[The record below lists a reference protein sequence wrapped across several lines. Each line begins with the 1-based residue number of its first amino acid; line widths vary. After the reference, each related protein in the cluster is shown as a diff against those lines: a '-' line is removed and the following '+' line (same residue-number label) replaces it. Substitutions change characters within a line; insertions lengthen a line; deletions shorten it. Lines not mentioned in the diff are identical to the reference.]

1 MRAFVFLTALLLVWL
16 PLAALAA
23 ERERLVVE
31 TAAGL
36 EFPFSVEIADTP
48 ELRARGLMFRTRMAV
63 DEGMLFLFDREEI
76 QSFWMKNTRL
86 SLDII
91 YISSAGRDHRSARP
105 ATPGSLRSVVSKAPA
120 QFVLELIGGTAAR
133 LGIRPGRPD
142 SSSRGRWC
150 GEEIEV
156 GEGAAAVRVDGMA
169 VLDETI

>member
-91 YISSAGRDHRSARP
+91 YISSAGEIIDLHAR

-133 LGIRPGRPD
+133 LGIRPGDRI
-142 SSSRGRWC
+142 RHLA
-150 GEEIEV
+150 V
-156 GEGAAAVRVDGMA
+156 GGAAKK
-169 VLDETI
+169 